1 MKDSQRLRI
10 KTIFKC
16 ILTVLPLHVQSVL
29 PVLVLLAGMT
39 QAAPASAGDFDFG
52 SAWQQVRQKSHV
64 LKAEQANMD
73 HAAFQQNAARD
84 LYLPQVTLSGG
95 YLRLDEDITL
105 GPDDLFDSMPA
116 GELAGS
122 VFYGLLG
129 NYGISTSQASAG
141 LTSTISDKN
150 ISSSSVNLL
159 WPLYAG
165 GRIDA
170 AQEIAKASV
179 DEAQH
184 QRELKMHGQ
193 FETLCQRYFGAVLAG
208 QVLAARVEVEQ
219 SLKLHLEHAC
229 LLVENGQIAEVERL
243 QAEASYDKAGVD
255 RQKTALDLGITQAAL
270 TRFIQAKTTA
280 RPTTGLFINR
290 KLPLLETV
298 TQQTLDGYAG
308 LAVLDAKEEMAEG
321 LVKVE
326 QGRYYPE
333 VALVGNYNLYEAD
346 SLAAD
351 LMPDWFVGISV
362 SLPLIDRS
370 GRSSKVKAAQSQIEQ
385 VDALRSQARQD
396 LALMVEKTYR
406 RIEQAIAEYDGLAS
420 SQRLALK
427 TVELRE
433 KAFAQGLSTSLD
445 VVDARLF
452 VAGVK
457 IQRAH
462 AAYTYV
468 MELSKLLAIS
478 DQINQFVN
486 YYETGTT
493 KD

>member
-1 MKDSQRLRI
+1 L
-10 KTIFKC
+10 
-16 ILTVLPLHVQSVL
+16 LLGGVLAL
-29 PVLVLLAGMT
+29 PAF
-39 QAAPASAGDFDFG
+39 AADFEFNA
-52 SAWQQVRQKSHV
+52 AWQQVRQKSHV

-73 HAAFQQNAARD
+73 HAAYEQSAARG

-105 GPDDLFDSMPA
+105 GPDDLFDSMSA

-129 NYGISTSQASAG
+129 NYGISESQASAG
-141 LTSTISDKN
+141 LTSTISDQN
-150 ISSSSVNLL
+150 ISSSSVSLL
-159 WPLYAG
+159 WPIYTG

-170 AQEIAKASV
+170 AQKIAQASV
-179 DEAQH
+179 DEAKQ
-184 QRELKMHGQ
+184 QRELKVDSQ

-208 QVLAARVEVEQ
+208 QVLAARIEVEE
-219 SLKLHLEHAC
+219 SLSLHLEHAC

-243 QAEASYDKAGVD
+243 QAEASYDKARVD
-255 RQKTALDLGITQAAL
+255 RQKTARDLGITQTAL
-270 TRFIQAKTTA
+270 TRFLQEKTTA
-280 RPTTGLFINR
+280 RPTTQLFVNP

-298 TQQTLDGYAG
+298 TDQTLDGYAG
-308 LAVLDAKEEMAEG
+308 LAVLDAKEKMAEG
-321 LVKVE
+321 LVKVA
-326 QGRYYPE
+326 QGKYYPE
-333 VALVGNYNLYEAD
+333 VALVGNYNLYEED
-346 SLAAD
+346 SLASD

-370 GRSSKVKAAQSQIEQ
+370 GRSSKVKAAKSQIEQ
-385 VDALRSQARQD
+385 VNALRSQARQD
-396 LALMVEKTYR
+396 LSLVVEKTYR

-420 SQRLALK
+420 SQQLALK

-445 VVDARLF
+445 VVDARLY

-457 IQRAH
+457 IQRAQ

-468 MELSKLLAIS
+468 MELSKLLTIS
-478 DQINQFVN
+478 GQINQFVN